1 MSRVPVTMREA
12 RADDALFLLGIWQD
26 SLRMADAQEQLSDL
40 ETVIAEAEASSD
52 QRLLVAECGSEPVGA
67 VYVRATT
74 LGPLNLEPTV
84 QVFAPHVVPSF
95 RRRGVGR
102 MLMDSAVV
110 FAEDRGIRTI
120 VATGSAAGRDGNRF
134 LARLGLG
141 AQAIMRAAPTAVVRS
156 RLNVLGRAL
165 PHHAGLSRSPKHSTA
180 VGELL
185 AARRSQ
191 RRSHTVA

>member
-1 MSRVPVTMREA
+1 MSKVPVTMREA

-26 SLRMADAQEQLSDL
+26 ALRMADTQTQLGDL
-40 ETVIAEAEASSD
+40 ETIIRDADASPD

-67 VYVRATT
+67 VFVRATT
-74 LGPLNLEPTV
+74 FGPLNLEPTV
-84 QVFAPHVVPSF
+84 QIFAPHVVPSF

-102 MLMDSAVV
+102 MLMDSAVA
-110 FAEDRGIRTI
+110 FAEERGVRT
-120 VATGSAAGRDGNRF
+120 VAAAGSSGGRDGNRF

-141 AQAIMRAAPTAVVRS
+141 AQAVMRVAPTAVVRS

-165 PHHAGLSRSPKHSTA
+165 PHHTRLQRGQMQSST
-180 VGELL
+180 GSELR